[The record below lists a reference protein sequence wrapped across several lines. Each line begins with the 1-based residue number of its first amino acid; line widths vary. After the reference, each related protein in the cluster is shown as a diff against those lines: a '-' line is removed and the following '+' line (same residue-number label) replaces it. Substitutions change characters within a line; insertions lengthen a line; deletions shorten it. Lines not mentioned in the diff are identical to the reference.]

1 MLRRRSSQS
10 SGRFSRILDD
20 LGNENYDWAIQ
31 FWITF
36 LYNYLLISIRSYLKH
51 IDRTCIKSTLR
62 VRLISHRIWHF
73 TSYHNYLFLANMS
86 ETYSEQRLSLAELVI
101 QSVTHALFLLFLV
114 FFIYRLYRLRSL
126 SMTETYEGNSPNSK
140 ATFLESESF
149 YLFCTS
155 SSV

>member
-1 MLRRRSSQS
+1 
-10 SGRFSRILDD
+10 
-20 LGNENYDWAIQ
+20 
-31 FWITF
+31 
-36 LYNYLLISIRSYLKH
+36 
-51 IDRTCIKSTLR
+51 
-62 VRLISHRIWHF
+62 
-73 TSYHNYLFLANMS
+73 MS